1 MLPFSRGE
9 TVTPGARAGSR
20 MLELASMEPGTTLAP
35 TLLAASPVAIAAV
48 VVVTALG
55 MVAIWVAAV
64 YNGLVSRR
72 MRVQNGFA
80 QIDVQLRRRHDLVP
94 NLVATVRGS
103 MAHERETLERVI
115 QARAA
120 AVSAQARL
128 HASPGDSAAT
138 TALAGA
144 EGVLQSALG
153 RLVIL
158 MERYPDLK
166 ANASA
171 LQLQEELVSTENRIA
186 FARQAYND
194 AVMNLNTRLSVFP
207 DLIVAQ
213 MFSFRPAALFEAD
226 EASRALPEVDF
237 SRTGPQAGA

>member
-1 MLPFSRGE
+1 MAVANPVHHAVIPVLA
-9 TVTPGARAGSR
+9 GAS
-20 MLELASMEPGTTLAP
+20 LA
-35 TLLAASPVAIAAV
+35 
-48 VVVTALG
+48 
-55 MVAIWVAAV
+55 VAAV
-64 YNGLVSRR
+64 AAVSLLSIVGLWLMVTYNGLVSRR
-72 MRVQNGFA
+72 VRVQNGFA

-94 NLVATVRGS
+94 NLVATVKGS
-103 MAHERETLERVI
+103 MAHERETLERVV

-128 HASPGDSAAT
+128 QAAPGDAAAT

-166 ANASA
+166 ANTSA

-226 EASRALPEVDF
+226 EASRAVPAVDF
-237 SRTGPQAGA
+237 ARSGPQAGA

>member
-1 MLPFSRGE
+1 MD
-9 TVTPGARAGSR
+9 PGS
-20 MLELASMEPGTTLAP
+20 SHAP
-35 TLLAASPVAIAAV
+35 ALLAASPVAIAAIA
-48 VVVTALG
+48 VVTVLGLLAL
-55 MVAIWVAAV
+55 WVAAV

-94 NLVATVRGS
+94 NLVAAVKGA
-103 MAHERETLERVI
+103 MAHERETLERVV

-128 HASPGDSAAT
+128 HASPGDAAAT
-138 TALAGA
+138 AALAGA
-144 EGVLQSALG
+144 EGTLQSALG
-153 RLVIL
+153 RLMIL

-194 AVMNLNTRLSVFP
+194 AVMNLNTRIAVFP
-207 DLIVAQ
+207 DLVVAQ

-226 EASRALPEVDF
+226 GAARALPEVDF
-237 SRTGPQAGA
+237 TRSGAAPGA

>member
-1 MLPFSRGE
+1 MCRRSEAP
-9 TVTPGARAGSR
+9 PPRAHSGDW
-20 MLELASMEPGTTLAP
+20 MLELVSMDPGTTAAP
-35 TLLAASPVAIAAV
+35 ALLAASPVAVAV
-48 VVVTALG
+48 VVVVTVIGL
-55 MVAIWVAAV
+55 VAIWVAAV

-94 NLVATVRGS
+94 NLVATVKGS
-103 MAHERETLERVI
+103 MAHERETLERVV

-128 HASPGDSAAT
+128 QASPGDAAAT

-194 AVMNLNTRLSVFP
+194 AAMRLNNAIEQFP
-207 DLIVAQ
+207 NNVL
-213 MFSFRPAALFEAD
+213 FSSFKQVEYFEVESA
-226 EASRALPEVDF
+226 EERKAVKVSF
-237 SRTGPQAGA
+237 

>member
-1 MLPFSRGE
+1 MDL
-9 TVTPGARAGSR
+9 GS
-20 MLELASMEPGTTLAP
+20 SHAP
-35 TLLAASPVAIAAV
+35 ALLAASPVAIAAIA
-48 VVVTALG
+48 VVTVLGLLAL
-55 MVAIWVAAV
+55 WVAAV

-94 NLVATVRGS
+94 NLVAAVKGA
-103 MAHERETLERVI
+103 MAHERETLERVV

-128 HASPGDSAAT
+128 HASPGDAAAT
-138 TALAGA
+138 VALAGA
-144 EGVLQSALG
+144 EGTLQSALG
-153 RLVIL
+153 RLMIL

-194 AVMNLNTRLSVFP
+194 AVMNLNTRIAVFP
-207 DLIVAQ
+207 DLVVAQ

-226 EASRALPEVDF
+226 GAARALPEVDF
-237 SRTGPQAGA
+237 TRSGAAPGA

>member
-1 MLPFSRGE
+1 MD
-9 TVTPGARAGSR
+9 
-20 MLELASMEPGTTLAP
+20 PGTTAAP
-35 TLLAASPVAIAAV
+35 ALLAASPVAVAV
-48 VVVTALG
+48 VVVVTVIGL
-55 MVAIWVAAV
+55 VAIWVAAV

-94 NLVATVRGS
+94 NLVATVKGS
-103 MAHERETLERVI
+103 MAHERETLERVV

-128 HASPGDSAAT
+128 QASPGDAAAT

-194 AVMNLNTRLSVFP
+194 AVMTYNTRLAVFP
-207 DLIVAQ
+207 DLLIARL
-213 MFSFRPAALFEAD
+213 FSFVPAGLFEAD
-226 EASRALPEVDF
+226 ESARALPQVEF
-237 SRTGPQAGA
+237 GTAPSAR

>member
-1 MLPFSRGE
+1 MLPFSRRE
-9 TVTPGARAGSR
+9 TVTPGARAGAR
-20 MLELASMEPGTTLAP
+20 MLELAFMEPGTTLAP

-55 MVAIWVAAV
+55 MVAIWIAAV

-72 MRVQNGFA
+72 MRAQNGFA

-94 NLVATVRGS
+94 NLVATVKGS
-103 MAHERETLERVI
+103 MAHERETLERVV

-128 HASPGDSAAT
+128 HASPGDVAAT

>member
-1 MLPFSRGE
+1 
-9 TVTPGARAGSR
+9 
-20 MLELASMEPGTTLAP
+20 MLELASMEPGTILAP
-35 TLLAASPVAIAAV
+35 TLLAASPVAIAVV
-48 VVVTALG
+48 VVVTMLG
-55 MVAIWVAAV
+55 LVAIWVAAV

-94 NLVATVRGS
+94 NLVATVKGS
-103 MAHERETLERVI
+103 MAYERETLERVVP
-115 QARAA
+115 ARAA

-128 HASPGDSAAT
+128 HASPGDAAAT

-166 ANASA
+166 ANTSA

-226 EASRALPEVDF
+226 EASRAVPAVDF
-237 SRTGPQAGA
+237 ARSGPQAGA

>member
-1 MLPFSRGE
+1 MD
-9 TVTPGARAGSR
+9 PGS
-20 MLELASMEPGTTLAP
+20 PHAP
-35 TLLAASPVAIAAV
+35 ALLAASPVAIAAIAA
-48 VVVTALG
+48 VTALG
-55 MVAIWVAAV
+55 LLALWVAAV

-94 NLVATVRGS
+94 NLVAAVKGA
-103 MAHERETLERVI
+103 MAHERETLERVV

-128 HASPGDSAAT
+128 QASPGDAAAT

-144 EGVLQSALG
+144 EGTLQSALG
-153 RLVIL
+153 RLMIL

-194 AVMNLNTRLSVFP
+194 AVMNLNTRIAVFP
-207 DLIVAQ
+207 DLVVAQ

-226 EASRALPEVDF
+226 GAARALPEVDF
-237 SRTGPQAGA
+237 TRSGAAPGA

>member
-1 MLPFSRGE
+1 
-9 TVTPGARAGSR
+9 
-20 MLELASMEPGTTLAP
+20 
-35 TLLAASPVAIAAV
+35 
-48 VVVTALG
+48 
-55 MVAIWVAAV
+55 
-64 YNGLVSRR
+64 
-72 MRVQNGFA
+72 
-80 QIDVQLRRRHDLVP
+80 
-94 NLVATVRGS
+94 
-103 MAHERETLERVI
+103 MAHERETLERVV

-120 AVSAQARL
+120 AVSAQARVQ
-128 HASPGDSAAT
+128 ASPGDAAAT

-153 RLVIL
+153 RLVVL

-207 DLIVAQ
+207 DLLIAR
-213 MFSFRPAALFEAD
+213 MFAFRPAALFEAD
-226 EASRALPEVDF
+226 AVSRELPQVEF
-237 SRTGPQAGA
+237 TRSGAAPGA